1 MYPFEFNGLKIMVC
15 DSVYEPAEDSFLL
28 AKHAAGLRGRIL
40 DMGTGSG
47 LSALA
52 NALANPN
59 NEVIGV
65 DTNSEAIRCATENA
79 KSNKIKNAR
88 FLVSD
93 FFNAVEGKFDGIIFN
108 PPYLPTE
115 YNERVDGKLNLAFDG
130 GKDGR
135 KVLER
140 FLAVFDKHLN
150 PGGTL
155 LLLQSSV
162 NGPIKTR
169 RFLERLGYKVSFEG
183 REDFFF
189 ESIWVVRAEKPDS
202 LKG

>member
-1 MYPFEFNGLKIMVC
+1 MQIFEFNGLKLKVR
-15 DSVYEPAEDSFLL
+15 DPVYEPAEDSFLL
-28 AKHAAGLRGRIL
+28 AKFSAGPKGRIL
-40 DMGTGSG
+40 DMGTGTG
-47 LSALA
+47 LCALT
-52 NALANPN
+52 NAQANPN

-65 DTNSEAIRCATENA
+65 DINSEAVKCATENA

-88 FLVSD
+88 FVVSD
-93 FFNAVEGKFDGIIFN
+93 FFNAVGGKFDGIIFN

-115 YNERVDGKLNLAFDG
+115 YNERVEGELNLAFDG

-140 FLAVFDKHLN
+140 FFAVFDKHLK
-150 PGGTL
+150 PGGIL

-189 ESIWVVRAEKPDS
+189 ESIWVVRAVKP
-202 LKG
+202 K